1 MTLMSIADVDKLLSF
16 LRLDK
21 SRMELEKV
29 AVTSNDNGLQV
40 VELAYIDT
48 QTKEL
53 KRCVIGIN
61 GAKINEFAS
70 TR

>member
-29 AVTSNDNGLQV
+29 GITLNDKGLTV
-40 VELAYIDT
+40 VELVYIDT

-61 GAKINEFAS
+61 GNKINEFAPA
-70 TR
+70 R